1 MPRFLTK
8 FFLQEQ
14 SDKFSIGF
22 SNTPGPIKPF
32 FYKDNGKDVFQMYSA
47 TYLILAGKI
56 GLNLACT
63 SFCNSFK
70 VTCTSD
76 TGIYDENEVE

>member
-1 MPRFLTK
+1 MG
-8 FFLQEQ
+8 EQ
-14 SDKFSIGF
+14 SDKITIGF

-32 FYKDNGKDVFQMYSA
+32 FYVTKAGQKIFCESSS

-56 GLNLACT
+56 GVNIACT

-70 VTCTSD
+70 ITCTSD
-76 TGIYDENEVE
+76 NNILTQKETEELCNLV